1 MIHVFTRFFLSVLT
15 IFLTSCSVY
24 KQQFDCPPPAGIP
37 CASVTEI
44 ESMIV
49 ETDKG
54 ADIIVKPEVEADNHC
69 FWCGA
74 QKAGCAFPSKSS
86 GCNRKVWIC
95 SKKSPCDSTKG
106 YYFKKADVDNRII
119 LEPEDIFSCSA
130 NTQMIEN

>member
-1 MIHVFTRFFLSVLT
+1 MIQRFLNFLSYSLLG
-15 IFLTSCSVY
+15 FLILVMPSCSIY

-54 ADIIVKPEVEADNHC
+54 ADLIVKPEVEENNHC

-74 QKAGCAFPSKSS
+74 QKPGFAFPSKTSK
-86 GCNRKVWIC
+86 CNPKVWIC
-95 SKKSPCDSTKG
+95 SQKKDGCVKNG
-106 YYFKKADVDNRII
+106 YYFQKSDTPQDII
-119 LEPEDIFSCSA
+119 LEPEDVFSCQGS
-130 NTQMIEN
+130 